1 MSNNIIGKLC
11 ILLSFL
17 LAIICLSYQSIFLPE
32 GELYE
37 PYILSRNLLIIS
49 ILNWTFLLG
58 LYLIYREDKKNTI
71 ATNK

>member
-1 MSNNIIGKLC
+1 MNTNIIGQLC

-37 PYILSRNLLIIS
+37 PYTLSRNLLIIS
-49 ILNWTFLLG
+49 ILNWNFLLG
-58 LYLIYREDKKNTI
+58 LYLIYREGKNK
-71 ATNK
+71 NVNH

>member
-1 MSNNIIGKLC
+1 MNYNVIGKLC

-17 LAIICLSYQSIFLPE
+17 IAIICLSYQSIFLPE
-32 GELYE
+32 GEL

-71 ATNK
+71 SIK

>member
-1 MSNNIIGKLC
+1 MNTNIIGKLC

-37 PYILSRNLLIIS
+37 PYTLSRNLLIIS

-58 LYLIYREDKKNTI
+58 LYLIYREGKNK
-71 ATNK
+71 NVNH

>member
-1 MSNNIIGKLC
+1 MNTNIIGKLC

-17 LAIICLSYQSIFLPE
+17 LAIICISYQSIFLPE

-58 LYLIYREDKKNTI
+58 LYLIYIEGKKKNV
-71 ATNK
+71 NH

>member
-1 MSNNIIGKLC
+1 MNYNLIGKLC

-58 LYLIYREDKKNTI
+58 LYLIYIEGKKKNV
-71 ATNK
+71 NH

>member
-1 MSNNIIGKLC
+1 MNTNIIGKLC

-17 LAIICLSYQSIFLPE
+17 LAIICISYQSIFLPE

-49 ILNWTFLLG
+49 ILGWTFLLG
-58 LYLIYREDKKNTI
+58 LYLIYIEGKKKNV
-71 ATNK
+71 NH

>member
-1 MSNNIIGKLC
+1 MGYNLIGKLC

-58 LYLIYREDKKNTI
+58 LYLIHREGKNK
-71 ATNK
+71 NVHH

>member
-1 MSNNIIGKLC
+1 MNTNIIGKLC

-58 LYLIYREDKKNTI
+58 MYSIYIENKKNTI
-71 ATNK
+71 STNK

>member
-1 MSNNIIGKLC
+1 M
-11 ILLSFL
+11 
-17 LAIICLSYQSIFLPE
+17 CLSYQSIFLPE

-58 LYLIYREDKKNTI
+58 LYLIYEEDKKKNI
-71 ATNK
+71 NQVKSQSHISSEQPLQIEVLIQ

>member
-1 MSNNIIGKLC
+1 MS
-11 ILLSFL
+11 IL
-17 LAIICLSYQSIFLPE
+17 SIYFLPE

-58 LYLIYREDKKNTI
+58 LYLIYREDKE
-71 ATNK
+71 